1 MYFIQWLRGNQGA
14 LLWPFLL
21 RLLTEPSSHGV
32 QDHQLGMFFFPLA
45 LPFFHLLF
53 TPSKEQKRHLSSLSL
68 SFTVGKPFGIPTFI
82 RSIRWLGKASYG
94 HPRSVK
100 VPVVPPSHH
109 HKGTIGMSS
118 SHHLCT
124 AWLEKI
130 QIFDGKWYRI
140 FRHTWA
146 MLAICELGG
155 TYLILLK

>member
-1 MYFIQWLRGNQGA
+1 MAKREPRSASLAFFASSVDWA
-14 LLWPFLL
+14 FLA
-21 RLLTEPSSHGV
+21 RSAGPSAGHV
-32 QDHQLGMFFFPLA
+32 FFPLGLA
-45 LPFFHLLF
+45 IFSPFVHPKQGAKKASFFPFTIFH
-53 TPSKEQKRHLSSLSL
+53 S
-68 SFTVGKPFGIPTFI
+68 GKPFGIPTFI

>member
-68 SFTVGKPFGIPTFI
+68 SFTVGNLLEFQHLFDLSAGY
-82 RSIRWLGKASYG
+82 GKQ
-94 HPRSVK
+94 VM
-100 VPVVPPSHH
+100 
-109 HKGTIGMSS
+109 GTHG
-118 SHHLCT
+118 L
-124 AWLEKI
+124 
-130 QIFDGKWYRI
+130 
-140 FRHTWA
+140 
-146 MLAICELGG
+146 
-155 TYLILLK
+155 